1 MARIVSIIQFTGRA
15 GSAVGSKGKNGKVL
29 LRQYQPSV
37 ANPRTEAQM
46 SQRAKIK
53 LAAQVA
59 GMLGE
64 VGRTALIA
72 NGHKKTE
79 RGLLVKKLLRSIV
92 VNQDGSQAS
101 LQYDL
106 QLVDNPAY
114 RDALSM
120 AVTSEANSYVA
131 TFSGAEEGEAIAK
144 CIMAH
149 DLATGQWR
157 HTASIDT
164 NASITLGKSASEA
177 GHALEVFA
185 YGIVLEPK
193 TEEAR
198 GSLSQTGANPNGF
211 VLDLNK
217 VSSTS
222 FSFSPTVSAALT
234 VEGTGSTAGGDGSSS
249 TGSNSGNGGS
259 NSSDSSESSNSTTV
273 EAPTISGTTPFEE
286 TTQVSISGP
295 AGAELR
301 YTTDSSTPTAEST
314 LYSEAFTLSDTTT
327 VKAVAIKNGVSS
339 SVTTKIFTKTSG
351 TGGLGGEE

>member
-92 VNQDGSQAS
+92 VNADGSQAS
-101 LQYDL
+101 LQYDM

-120 AVTSEANSYVA
+120 AVTSEANAFVA

-144 CIMAH
+144 CIMVH
-149 DLATGQWR
+149 DLTTGLWR
-157 HTASIDT
+157 HTASLDT
-164 NASITLGKSASEA
+164 NATITLGKSASEA

-198 GSLSQTGANPNGF
+198 SSLSQTGANPNGF

-222 FSFSPTVSAALT
+222 FSFSPTITAVLS
-234 VEGTGSTAGGDGSSS
+234 VDGNGTTSG
-249 TGSNSGNGGS
+249 GSNSG
-259 NSSDSSESSNSTTV
+259 SSESSDPANPSSPSTPATV
-273 EAPTISGTTPFEE
+273 EAPVINGTTPFEE
-286 TTQVSISGP
+286 TTQVTLSGP
-295 AGAELR
+295 AEAELR
-301 YTTDSSTPTAEST
+301 YTTDGSTPTAEST

-327 VKAVAIKNGVSS
+327 VKAIAVKNGTSS
-339 SVTTKIFTKTSG
+339 SVTTKVFTKGAAGDPDT
-351 TGGLGGEE
+351 E